1 MTQSQS
7 YQPSRRIDDDG
18 VSDGQFEPIDDHEA
32 IDDTPEDPAIARERT
47 EERERAEARNA
58 AHERSDRASHDGD
71 VHAHG
76 SFGTSYLGGHS
87 TEDSWQQ
94 WRKIQADFVDNPRDA
109 VSDAHGLV
117 GELIDNIV
125 RQFNEERNQMEQ
137 RWSSGQ
143 DVSTEELRTCLQT
156 YRDFFG
162 RLLSKVDAKN

>member
-1 MTQSQS
+1 MTQSQT
-7 YQPSRRIDDDG
+7 YQSNRRIDEDG
-18 VSDGQFEPIDDHEA
+18 VPAGEFEPVDVA
-32 IDDTPEDPAIARERT
+32 TEDPAIARERA

-58 AHERSDRASHDGD
+58 AHERANRASQDGD
-71 VHAHG
+71 VHADGHAHG
-76 SFGTSYLGGHS
+76 SFGTSYLGEHP
-87 TEDSWQQ
+87 TEDSWLE
-94 WRKIQADFVDNPRDA
+94 WRKIQADFVDNPREA
-109 VSDAHGLV
+109 VADAHGLV

-162 RLLSKVDAKN
+162 RLLAKVDGKN

>member
-7 YQPSRRIDDDG
+7 YQPSRRIDADG
-18 VSDGQFEPIDDHEA
+18 VRDGEFEPIDDTEA
-32 IDDTPEDPAIARERT
+32 IDDTAEDPAIARERA

-71 VHAHG
+71 GHLQG
-76 SFGTSYLGGHS
+76 GFGTSYLGGHS

-94 WRKIQADFVDNPRDA
+94 WRKIQADFVDNPREA
-109 VSDAHGLV
+109 VADAHGLV

-125 RQFNEERNQMEQ
+125 RQFNEERTQMEQ

-162 RLLSKVDAKN
+162 RLLSKVDGKN